1 MKPILLALL
10 MLGAPLGYAADS
22 PPLTFY
28 VQLIRGT
35 DSDSPPTADAHLV
48 GAKLDHRLHDVF
60 RWKNYWEVKRET
72 ISISPGQTVRQHITL
87 EREVELTVPA
97 SGKMTVSI
105 YANGKMT
112 RKRTQ
117 PVDAAFYIA
126 GGGDNDGSQP
136 WFIVVRRDN
145 PDSQGLAAMP

>member
-1 MKPILLALL
+1 MKSIFVALL
-10 MLGAPLGYAADS
+10 MVGAPLGYAADA

-28 VQLIRGT
+28 VQLIRG
-35 DSDSPPTADAHLV
+35 SDSEAPPTTEAHPV

-72 ISISPGQTVRQHITL
+72 IAVNVGQTIRKHITP

-97 SGKMTVSI
+97 SGNMTVAI
-105 YANGKMT
+105 YADGKLT
-112 RKRTQ
+112 RKRKQ
-117 PVDAAFYIA
+117 SIDAAFYIA
-126 GGGDNDGSQP
+126 GGDNDGPQP

-145 PDSQGLAAMP
+145 PDNQGLASMP